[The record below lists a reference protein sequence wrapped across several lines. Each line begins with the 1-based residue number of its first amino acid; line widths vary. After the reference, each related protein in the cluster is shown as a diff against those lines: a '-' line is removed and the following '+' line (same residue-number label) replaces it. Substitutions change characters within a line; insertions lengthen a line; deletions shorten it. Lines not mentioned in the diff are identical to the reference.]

1 MERRKVPMILLGLAA
16 VWIVASVMVTLYL
29 PSLQKPNW
37 IEVVDILAI
46 VAALILVII
55 ELELRLRAA

>member
-16 VWIVASVMVTLYL
+16 VWIVVSVMVTLYL